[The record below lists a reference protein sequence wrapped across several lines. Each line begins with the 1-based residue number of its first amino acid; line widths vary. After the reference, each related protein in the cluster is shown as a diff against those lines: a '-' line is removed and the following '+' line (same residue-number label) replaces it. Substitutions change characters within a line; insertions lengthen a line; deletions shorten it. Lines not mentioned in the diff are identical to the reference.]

1 MRNNTCNVIMLTR
14 MLQLI
19 QGQAVLKDAEWI
31 QQKGAG
37 MDRKKKNEIGIVIAG
52 LMILVLCIAADIR
65 TGKKKEEQKPVL
77 IAVSTIGP
85 THGWAK
91 AVDYYAEEELQKVA
105 EENQWEYQCVE
116 AKDANEQSQQVEE
129 LIAQGVDCLIMLPKD
144 GASLKTA
151 GIAVQSAG
159 VPLVIFDREIP
170 EFAPMATV
178 KGDNKEIGAATA
190 RYFNRYFPN
199 GTLVLEMMGDTS
211 TVPFLRSAGYD
222 EVINDNFTKIQV
234 GYTEWQREYSKELF
248 RQWVEKQ
255 DQETL
260 DQVGAI
266 FTHDDEIALGV
277 LDVLDE
283 YQYGSQISERFPN
296 LKIIAGSSGSQEMYQ
311 KIQNENRWI
320 LFSMTYEPEMMMQAV
335 DTGAAILK
343 GDDYDEIKIVPTVCV
358 DRSNVEKYLDESS
371 PFK

>member
-1 MRNNTCNVIMLTR
+1 
-14 MLQLI
+14 
-19 QGQAVLKDAEWI
+19 
-31 QQKGAG
+31 
-37 MDRKKKNEIGIVIAG
+37 MDKKNEIRIVITG
-52 LMILVLCIAADIR
+52 LIILVLCIVADIS
-65 TGKKKEEQKPVL
+65 TGKKKEAQKPVL

-91 AVDYYAEEELQKVA
+91 AVDYYAEEALQKVVA
-105 EENQWEYQCVE
+105 ENQWEYQCVE

-129 LIAQGVDCLIMLPKD
+129 LIGQGVDCLIMLPED

-151 GIAVQSAG
+151 GIAVQNADI
-159 VPLVIFDREIP
+159 PLVIFDREIP

-199 GTLVLEMMGDTS
+199 GTLVLEMMGD
-211 TVPFLRSAGYD
+211 
-222 EVINDNFTKIQV
+222 NFTKIQV

-248 RQWVEKQ
+248 RQWVLKQ
-255 DQETL
+255 DQEIL

-283 YQYGSQISERFPN
+283 YEKGRQISARLPN
-296 LKIIAGSSGSQEMYQ
+296 LKMIAGSSGSQEMYQ
-311 KIQNENRWI
+311 KIQNEDRWI
-320 LFSMTYEPEMMMQAV
+320 IFSMTYEPEMIMQAV

-343 GDDYDEIKIVPTVCV
+343 DEEYDEIKIVPTVCV
-358 DRSNVEKYLDESS
+358 DRSNVEKYLDENS

>member
-1 MRNNTCNVIMLTR
+1 M
-14 MLQLI
+14 
-19 QGQAVLKDAEWI
+19 G
-31 QQKGAG
+31 
-37 MDRKKKNEIGIVIAG
+37 RKKKSEIG
-52 LMILVLCIAADIR
+52 LMICGLLILVFFVAADF
-65 TGKKKEEQKPVL
+65 TGKDRTETQKRML

-105 EENQWEYQCVE
+105 SENQWEYRCVE

-159 VPLVIFDREIP
+159 IPLVIFDREIP

-311 KIQNENRWI
+311 KIQNEDRWI
-320 LFSMTYEPEMMMQAV
+320 LFSMTYEPKMMIQAV

-343 GDDYDEIKIVPTVCV
+343 GEEYDEIKIMPTACV
-358 DRSNVEKYLDESS
+358 DKSNVEKYLDENS

>member
-1 MRNNTCNVIMLTR
+1 MC
-14 MLQLI
+14 
-19 QGQAVLKDAEWI
+19 
-31 QQKGAG
+31 AG
-37 MDRKKKNEIGIVIAG
+37 IPESKLWKLDERADKVDDSISEIIKVKEEGNMDIKKKAETGMVITAIAG
-52 LMILVLCIAADIR
+52 LVICMSLYICNRRNTEPAE
-65 TGKKKEEQKPVL
+65 KKL

-91 AVDYYAEEELQKVA
+91 AVDYYAEKELEKVA
-105 EENQWEYQCVE
+105 QENDWEYICRE
-116 AKDANEQSQQVEE
+116 ANDANEQSRQVEE
-129 LIAQGVDCLIMLPKD
+129 MLTQGIDCLIMLPMD

-151 GIAVQSAG
+151 GIAVQSAD

-190 RYFNRYFPN
+190 RYFNHYFSK

-222 EVINDNFTKIQV
+222 EVINEKFSKIQV
-234 GYTEWQREYSKELF
+234 GYTEWQRAYSRELF
-248 RQWVEKQ
+248 RQWISKQ
-255 DQETL
+255 EQELL
-260 DQVGAI
+260 DQVGAV

-283 YQYGSQISERFPN
+283 PWNEKTVADQFPN
-296 LKIIAGSSGSQEMYQ
+296 LKVIAGSSGSQEMYQ
-311 KIQNENRWI
+311 RIREEDRWT
-320 LFSMTYEPEMMMQAV
+320 LFSMTYSPEMIAQAV
-335 DTGAAILK
+335 DTGAAIIK
-343 GDDYDEIKIVPTVCV
+343 GKEYEEMKIVPTVCV
-358 DRSNVEKYLDESS
+358 DKSNVEKFLDENS

>member
-1 MRNNTCNVIMLTR
+1 
-14 MLQLI
+14 
-19 QGQAVLKDAEWI
+19 
-31 QQKGAG
+31 
-37 MDRKKKNEIGIVIAG
+37 MDKKNEIRIGITG
-52 LMILVLCIAADIR
+52 LIILVLCIVADIH
-65 TGKKKEEQKPVL
+65 TGKKKEAQKPVL

-91 AVDYYAEEELQKVA
+91 AVDYYAEEALQKVA
-105 EENQWEYQCVE
+105 AENQWEYQCVE

-151 GIAVQSAG
+151 GIAVQNADI
-159 VPLVIFDREIP
+159 PLVIFDREIP

-222 EVINDNFTKIQV
+222 EVINENFTKIQV

-248 RQWVEKQ
+248 RQWVLKQ
-255 DQETL
+255 DQEIL

-283 YQYGSQISERFPN
+283 YQKGRQISDRFPN
-296 LKIIAGSSGSQEMYQ
+296 LKMIAGSSGSQEMYQ
-311 KIQNENRWI
+311 KIQNEDRWI
-320 LFSMTYEPEMMMQAV
+320 IFSMTYEPEMIMQAV

-343 GDDYDEIKIVPTVCV
+343 DEEYDEIKIVPTVCV
-358 DRSNVEKYLDESS
+358 DRSNVEKYLDENS